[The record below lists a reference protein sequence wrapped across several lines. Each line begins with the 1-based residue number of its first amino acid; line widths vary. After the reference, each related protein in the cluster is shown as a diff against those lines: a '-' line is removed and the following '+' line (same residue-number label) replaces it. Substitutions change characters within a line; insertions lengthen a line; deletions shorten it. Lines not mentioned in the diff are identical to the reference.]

1 MKKII
6 TYMIAGLFLVS
17 CSDKYDKDLGL
28 YPTLTPR
35 YISVSPTSLSFT
47 SNASAQSLDIAAM
60 ETPWKID
67 NGIEWLSFSSMSGN
81 SNALVAV
88 SVNEN
93 TAGDEIR
100 TGVFYV
106 KANTNDW
113 SYSTAISATQAG
125 ATPYINIEHSDLSM
139 TGAASVV
146 KQQVTANCA
155 YSIEKSSPSD
165 WLSVTQEGNT
175 LTLTATANE
184 TNSHRTATI
193 ALVHRGNRII
203 STSFTVTQA
212 PANITASTDPL
223 VFENTAGSMEIS
235 VNSEANWVASTSDSW
250 IEVSPTSGSAGTST
264 LSINVSPNTSTNE
277 RTGNVV
283 LSVGGKQRIQ
293 IPIRQRGIYIET
305 KQTELTFAATGGKNT
320 IDVQSNTA
328 WTVASKPEWIS
339 VDPTN
344 GTNNGA
350 IDVTAQDNPYTT
362 SRTGVIRLT
371 QTGVNVEALV
381 NVTQNG
387 KTFDV
392 NTTTLNFGDKQETQT
407 VSIET
412 DGTWAATASNSWIKV
427 SPTTATGSS
436 ELAIAVDENTNDNER
451 SGSVTVTMGDKSAT
465 INVVQKGKYFTV
477 DNSLLTYTSK
487 GGNMDVTVTTNDSWN
502 AKIEEGS
509 SWLSLSATDGSGD
522 AKLKVVASDNPSVN
536 SRTGSVI
543 IETVNGQR
551 VKILV
556 KQDAR
561 YLTVDAKELQF
572 YYKGGKSNLVT
583 VSTDGAFDVTTNESW
598 LSIERNGY
606 AFTVIAK
613 ENTTD
618 YTRSGKITVSLT
630 DLKEGS
636 YTLTLLVTQLSYGG
650 TFLRTDFGEDKDY
663 DFTVDNEKLNF
674 TSKGGTKSITISTKE
689 SWTAKVTDGSSWLS
703 LSSSVGSG
711 VGTINIIASD
721 NPSVNGRS
729 GNILVETSTGQ
740 RVFVVVCQE
749 ARYLTIDKKEL
760 LFYPKDESNYF
771 VLVSTDGQYSVAAPS
786 WLTIQK
792 RDNGFSVNAL
802 ENMGKDIRTGTIVVS
817 LVGLKNEQ
825 YSLSIFVTQLNQG
838 GTFIRNDYSSDKNYD
853 ISNSSNAILTIKGY
867 GADHNYDFQNSSGIT
882 LTVIKYQTD
891 KKWNY

>member
-1 MKKII
+1 
-6 TYMIAGLFLVS
+6 MIASLLLAS

-81 SNALVAV
+81 SNTPVAV
-88 SVNEN
+88 NASEN

-125 ATPYINIEHSDLSM
+125 ATPYINIEHSDISM

-146 KQQVTANCA
+146 KQQVTANCS
-155 YSIEKSSPSD
+155 YSVEKSKPSD

-193 ALVHRGNRII
+193 ALVHRGNRIF

-264 LSINVSPNTSTNE
+264 LSINVSPNTSINE
-277 RTGNVV
+277 RTGNVI
-283 LSVGGKQRIQ
+283 LYVGAIGENQHIQ

-328 WTVASKPEWIS
+328 WTVASKPDWVS
-339 VDPTN
+339 MDPTN
-344 GTNNGA
+344 GTGNGV
-350 IDVTAQDNPYTT
+350 VTVMAQDNPYTT

-371 QTGVNVEALV
+371 QTGVNVETLV
-381 NVTQNG
+381 NVTQKG

-412 DGTWAATASNSWIKV
+412 DGTWAATPSNSWIKV
-427 SPTTATGSS
+427 SPTSATGSS
-436 ELAIAVDENTNDNER
+436 ELAITVDENTNDNER

-487 GGNMDVTVTTNDSWN
+487 GGSMEVTVTTNDQWN
-502 AKIEEGS
+502 AKVEEDS
-509 SWLSLSATDGSGD
+509 SWLSLSATNGSGN
-522 AKLKVVASDNPSVN
+522 AKLNIMASDNPSVN
-536 SRTGSVI
+536 SRTGSVVV
-543 IETVNGQR
+543 ETVNGQR
-551 VKILV
+551 VKIIV

-561 YLTVDAKELQF
+561 YLTVDTSELLF
-572 YYKGGKSNLVT
+572 YSKGGTSNPIT
-583 VSTDGAFDVTTNESW
+583 VSTDGTFSVVTQDSW
-598 LSIERNGY
+598 LSISQDGSTFRVTASENNG
-606 AFTVIAK
+606 
-613 ENTTD
+613 TD
-618 YTRSGKITVSLT
+618 ARFGKIILSLT
-630 DLKEGS
+630 DLQEGTYS
-636 YTLTLLVTQLSYGG
+636 LEIQVTQLNYGG
-650 TFLRTDFGEDKDY
+650 TFLRKDYDTDKDY
-663 DFTVDNEKLNF
+663 DH
-674 TSKGGTKSITISTKE
+674 
-689 SWTAKVTDGSSWLS
+689 
-703 LSSSVGSG
+703 
-711 VGTINIIASD
+711 SD
-721 NPSVNGRS
+721 S
-729 GNILVETSTGQ
+729 STG
-740 RVFVVVCQE
+740 
-749 ARYLTIDKKEL
+749 T
-760 LFYPKDESNYF
+760 
-771 VLVSTDGQYSVAAPS
+771 LV
-786 WLTIQK
+786 
-792 RDNGFSVNAL
+792 
-802 ENMGKDIRTGTIVVS
+802 
-817 LVGLKNEQ
+817 
-825 YSLSIFVTQLNQG
+825 
-838 GTFIRNDYSSDKNYD
+838 
-853 ISNSSNAILTIKGY
+853 IKGY
-867 GADHNYDFQNSSGIT
+867 GSDTNYDTTSSSGTNLSIT
-882 LTVIKYQTD
+882 SYLSDKTWDSSISSGATIKRTGYKSDQSLDSSTSSSGTISKKTYNND
-891 KKWNY
+891 KNWNY